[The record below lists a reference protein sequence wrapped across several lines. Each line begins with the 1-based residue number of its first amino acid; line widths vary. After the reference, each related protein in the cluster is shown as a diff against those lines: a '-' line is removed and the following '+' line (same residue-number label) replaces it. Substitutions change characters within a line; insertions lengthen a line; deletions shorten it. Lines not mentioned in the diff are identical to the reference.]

1 MKRTL
6 LLCAAGLLA
15 HIGSHA
21 QGWEYPRLETSEF
34 AAGQEFYLYNVH
46 AGKFYT
52 EGNAYG
58 TQGSL
63 GPTGLKCR
71 FEENPEAPS
80 VVSISNYSVAKGEWM
95 TPYITTN
102 GALYVDGIS
111 QADRYWQVVPQG
123 DNTYKLMMSSPNPVY
138 NQENY
143 PGALLGLDTFE
154 DSTRTVLACLLMEA
168 EEPGEGV
175 YQTDWY
181 LATPEA
187 YKKFQTDVETYKTAL
202 SLGELL
208 KEAIS
213 AEKDVEEEQAVYDN
227 TASTMDELNAAIGS
241 VTEKLIGGSLEDAS
255 EDHPVDVT
263 DLFITN
269 PTYDTNS
276 NEGWSGSVPGL
287 NAAANAQNAEFFY
300 TDFDYYQNLKNL
312 PEGYYL
318 VSLQGFYRAGLPAE
332 ALTHKQEGE
341 DGVMY
346 AELYATTGGSTST
359 TPLQSIFDG
368 ATAEPLGTEGEIRNG
383 DYYTPDGMTAAAAY
397 FAAGRYEGNQV
408 LVHVTDGQLRIG
420 IRKNTTI
427 RRDWVMFDNW
437 SLTYYGTEKP
447 NL

>member
-15 HIGSHA
+15 HVGLHA
-21 QGWEYPRLETSEF
+21 QEWEYPRIEPSEF
-34 AAGQEFYLYNVH
+34 SVGQEFYLYNVH
-46 AGKFYT
+46 AKKFYT

-63 GPTGLKCR
+63 GATGLKCR
-71 FEENPEAPS
+71 FEAHAENPS
-80 VVSISNYSVAKGEWM
+80 VVSISNYSIVKGQWM
-95 TPYITTN
+95 PPYITTN

-111 QADRYWQVVPQG
+111 QADRYWQVVPQE

-154 DSTRTVLACLLMEA
+154 DSTRTALACLLMET

-175 YQTDWY
+175 YQTDWL
-181 LATPEA
+181 LASPEA
-187 YKKFQTDVETYKTAL
+187 YEKFQTGIETYKTAL
-202 SLGELL
+202 TLGDFLA
-208 KEAIS
+208 EAVKKG
-213 AEKDVEEEQAVYDN
+213 KDVEEEQAVYDN
-227 TASTMDELNAAIGS
+227 TGSTLDELNAALGS
-241 VTEKLIGGSLEDAS
+241 VIEKLLGGSIEDAS
-255 EDHPVDVT
+255 EDNPVDVT
-263 DLFITN
+263 NLFITN

-276 NEGWSGSVPGL
+276 NEGWSGSVPGF
-287 NAAANAQNAEFFY
+287 NASANAQNAEFFY
-300 TDFDYYQNLKNL
+300 TDFDYYQDLKNL
-312 PEGYYL
+312 PDGYYL
-318 VSLQGFYRAGLPAE
+318 LSLQGFYRAGLPAE

-341 DGVMY
+341 DGFMY
-346 AELYATTGGSTST
+346 AELYATTGGSTYAA
-359 TPLQSIFDG
+359 PLQSIFNG
-368 ATAEPLGTEGEIRNG
+368 AEAEPLGTEGEILNG

-408 LVHVTDGQLRIG
+408 LAHVTNGQLRIG
-420 IRKNTTI
+420 IRKSTTL

-437 SLTYYGTEKP
+437 TLTYYGAEEP